1 MKMFVISKLLAF
13 HGAVCNVISCALQ
26 GMSQLV
32 LGRVVRRHSP
42 LTGSEGGGW
51 DCAKRLHGF
60 IKAACGRGWGWGG
73 CEMC

>member
-42 LTGSEGGGW
+42 LTGSGGGGW

-60 IKAACGRGWGWGG
+60 IKAACGQEGG
-73 CEMC
+73 VVKCVEL